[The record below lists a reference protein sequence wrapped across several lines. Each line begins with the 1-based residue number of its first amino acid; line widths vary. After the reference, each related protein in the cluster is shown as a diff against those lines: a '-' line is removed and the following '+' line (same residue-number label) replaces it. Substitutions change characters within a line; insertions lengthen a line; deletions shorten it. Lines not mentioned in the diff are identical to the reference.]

1 MTAPLVLKDKAKLWH
16 GIANFLFG
24 GAFPGPPASLD
35 DYPDIVN
42 ALSEV
47 WYNKKPLAV
56 ITAAFDLSIA
66 AERRQGSSV
75 GEPGYL
81 ICCGCSVCDA
91 KASNDKNSSLQIL

>member
-1 MTAPLVLKDKAKLWH
+1 MPSYNDFRSHALETLCHKVPAPLVLKDKAKLWH

-56 ITAAFDLSIA
+56 ITA
-66 AERRQGSSV
+66 
-75 GEPGYL
+75 PL
-81 ICCGCSVCDA
+81 IHQL
-91 KASNDKNSSLQIL
+91 LQNKDRVHPSAN